1 MSNPEPTIETPPA
14 RQEWKCFNC
23 GELVPGNFEACW
35 KCLTTRSG
43 ERTPDA

>member
-23 GELVPGNFEACW
+23 GGARPWEFRGLLEVLDDSVRRA
-35 KCLTTRSG
+35 
-43 ERTPDA
+43 DA